1 MYGNTFRLWSRKKG
15 RLEELNKVSF
25 WLVTVILVLGLS
37 ACNLSFSPER
47 AAVQAV
53 LDMNRTSSHM
63 QVDPA
68 TIQVLQKQS
77 LQDDEMVL
85 VAFLPSFQHPNER
98 SPT

>member
-1 MYGNTFRLWSRKKG
+1 MSEERK
-15 RLEELNKVSF
+15 LNKLSF
-25 WLVTVILVLGLS
+25 WLVAVILVLGLS
-37 ACNLSFSPER
+37 ACNLSFSAER
-47 AAVQAV
+47 AAAQAV
-53 LDMNRTSSHM
+53 LDMNGTPGHI

-85 VAFLPSFQHPNER
+85 VAFLPSFQHSNER